1 MLKHGPV
8 DVLVLAFG
16 APQFEGKVL
25 AELKKRTADGTIR
38 VMDAMVLLKDEQG
51 MPWRLRLK
59 DLSEEVQQAVGFVE
73 RESLGL
79 FDNDDASILY
89 EGMVPGSAVMA
100 LAIEHVWAIDLA
112 NAILDSGAELALQYR
127 VPIQVVDEALAAIA

>member
-51 MPWRLRLK
+51 MPWQLKLK
-59 DLSEEVQQAVGFVE
+59 DLPKDVQHAVGFVE

-79 FDNDDASILY
+79 FDMEDASILY

-112 NAILDSGAELALQYR
+112 NAILDSGAELALNYR
-127 VPIQVVDEALAAIA
+127 VPVQVVDEALAAIA